1 MADEQ
6 DRRADGG
13 GPPEDLGAPIAEL
26 RLLDE
31 APSAGFL
38 GRLLGSL
45 RRRDLSS
52 QLVTLSWDGFGTVL
66 LEFLNVIFSS
76 FDPSARKNGGSD

>member
-6 DRRADGG
+6 DRRDDDGG
-13 GPPEDLGAPIAEL
+13 TPEDLGAPIAEL

-31 APSAGFL
+31 APSSGFL

-52 QLVTLSWDGFGTVL
+52 QIVTLSWDGFGTVV
-66 LEFLNVIFSS
+66 LEFVKVIFSA
-76 FDPSARKNGGSD
+76 FEPSARKKGGSD

>member
-6 DRRADGG
+6 DRRDDGG
-13 GPPEDLGAPIAEL
+13 GAPEDLGAPIEEL

-31 APSAGFL
+31 APSSGFL

-52 QLVTLSWDGFGTVL
+52 QLVTLSWDGLTAVL
-66 LEFLNVIFSS
+66 LEYLNVIFSA
-76 FDPSARKNGGSD
+76 FDPSARKKGGSD